1 MVKKKGLSE
10 ADERA
15 KSRSAA
21 KGNKYSGFESVMNDL
36 TSGRHDA
43 PMQSGIFSA
52 MGERKK
58 RKKEEIW

>member
-1 MVKKKGLSE
+1 MVKK
-10 ADERA
+10 
-15 KSRSAA
+15 

-52 MGERKK
+52 MGCKK
-58 RKKEEIW
+58 RKRKYDD